1 MAELFFNFSPQ
12 PLSLP
17 SVFLHHLDTPIMA
30 NQKREAAQVQPQDA
44 TLISLVLQSL
54 GVYEYDPKVVQQL
67 LEFAH
72 RKSLPLVDKQTLHDG

>member
-1 MAELFFNFSPQ
+1 LAELFTIFLLNLSSLFSSTTLTQ
-12 PLSLP
+12 
-17 SVFLHHLDTPIMA
+17 PIMA

-72 RKSLPLVDKQTLHDG
+72 RKLLPWWINKHSMIV

>member
-1 MAELFFNFSPQ
+1 
-12 PLSLP
+12 
-17 SVFLHHLDTPIMA
+17 MA
-30 NQKREAAQVQPQDA
+30 NQKRQAAQVQPQDA

-72 RKSLPLVDKQTLHDG
+72 RKSLP